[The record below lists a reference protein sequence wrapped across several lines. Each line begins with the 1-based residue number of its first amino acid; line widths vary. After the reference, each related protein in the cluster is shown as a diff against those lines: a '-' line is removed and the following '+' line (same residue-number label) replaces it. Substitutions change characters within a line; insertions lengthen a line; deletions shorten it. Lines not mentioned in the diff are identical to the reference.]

1 VPRDTGTGA
10 DYKSIVHR
18 CLVQISHREKFDV
31 ERGVS
36 LGTKPNGLTNRID
49 FVLTRRGTDSI
60 KLIFSCKS
68 QSVSGS
74 AEEKIPYEIIRLLHT
89 MKEDTTIQHAYLV
102 LGGVGWNPTLLS
114 FYVEELVDFIPDMK
128 DHISILTTDE
138 VMSLKLAI

>member
-1 VPRDTGTGA
+1 
-10 DYKSIVHR
+10 
-18 CLVQISHREKFDV
+18 
-31 ERGVS
+31 
-36 LGTKPNGLTNRID
+36 
-49 FVLTRRGTDSI
+49 
-60 KLIFSCKS
+60 
-68 QSVSGS
+68 
-74 AEEKIPYEIIRLLHT
+74 